1 MQVIKFGSIGRLG
14 LLSLAAILA
23 GAFLTSIPPI
33 SRSPTVEASVASD
46 KEKDKNKDKQNNRD
60 DHDEDHVLNGQV
72 LAVNTLKDPPELI
85 VGSVDGPT
93 TVRVLKTDEIA
104 TNGVGVGDYVELNG
118 EKVNEQLFE
127 ATQISVS
134 ERYSG
139 AEPEN
144 DNEP

>member
-1 MQVIKFGSIGRLG
+1 MV
-14 LLSLAAILA
+14 AILA
-23 GAFLTSIPPI
+23 GAFLASLLPLSHSPI
-33 SRSPTVEASVASD
+33 VEASVAFD
-46 KEKDKNKDKQNNRD
+46 KDRDKDKNKDKKNNRD

-72 LAVNTLKDPPELI
+72 LAVDTHKDPPEMI

-93 TVRVLKTDEIA
+93 VVRVLKTDEIA
-104 TNGVGVGDYVELNG
+104 MNGVGVGDYVELSG

-139 AEPEN
+139 QQSEN
-144 DNEP
+144 DNLP